1 MKKIFLLIALSF
13 LALGASAQHYGYSG
27 HQRHQAPYRQAP
39 HHQAPAY
46 GHNLRPEVACLH
58 DWQNLWNGCHVRL
71 KGGKVYV
78 YERDGDR
85 VVYGDE
91 IILLPT
97 GFYKVRKGY
106 DWRIYEEDGD
116 WTSIHGEQIVNFWNG
131 CYCALSGGV
140 WRVYDYDGD
149 RLGVWSQHR
158 IELLW
163 NGFYKYERSGRY
175 YVADQKGD
183 RIFNIWGDEV
193 HLREDGIFQVRR
205 GSYYRYY
212 DLRGNELR

>member
-1 MKKIFLLIALSF
+1 M
-13 LALGASAQHYGYSG
+13 
-27 HQRHQAPYRQAP
+27 
-39 HHQAPAY
+39 
-46 GHNLRPEVACLH
+46 
-58 DWQNLWNGCHVRL
+58 
-71 KGGKVYV
+71 
-78 YERDGDR
+78 
-85 VVYGDE
+85 
-91 IILLPT
+91 
-97 GFYKVRKGY
+97 
-106 DWRIYEEDGD
+106 
-116 WTSIHGEQIVNFWNG
+116 
-131 CYCALSGGV
+131 
-140 WRVYDYDGD
+140 YDYDGD